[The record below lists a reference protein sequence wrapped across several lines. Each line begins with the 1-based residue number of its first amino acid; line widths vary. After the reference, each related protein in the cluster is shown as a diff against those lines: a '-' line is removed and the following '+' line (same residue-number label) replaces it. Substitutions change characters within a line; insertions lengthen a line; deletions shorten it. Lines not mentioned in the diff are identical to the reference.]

1 MVSRS
6 KKIVSILTVF
16 VIVFTYM
23 GQTLEAIATTDGL
36 SAITNGFFSS
46 GEMKF
51 NSYFDENGD
60 SKSEKITDVN
70 QKATVIFELSPND
83 IGKGFLKEG
92 IISSNTLDGSNTN
105 FKFSKIKNITI
116 DQPEE
121 NIIPENSN
129 TVYVPEDTKNAN
141 TNENNIENNVFDKVE
156 ENTVLESSEENNNS
170 VPQGTKNTSTKED
183 GGLDENENLETENVV
198 AVDSSDDPQQSTSIG
213 LEKNT
218 NTDVITSRSSEPRND
233 NVEHD
238 RQIDSNDL
246 INEEEVIQN
255 RTEEMT
261 QETYEELTAKDFE
274 IEIINDNQIKVQN
287 VIYPTKIEVE
297 IEYNK
302 KDAVNMA
309 DLYKKINL
317 QLKGT
322 FININL
328 ERIQIEQNQEVTIGW
343 TYHKDFDIA
352 GEYTQFSPFKLGNHT
367 GIIVENKI
375 KVKREIEDENHLPIK
390 QTTIEVDVPDY
401 NENGPE
407 TVNVQSTK
415 LLATK
420 GQDLGEVSFSQD
432 NWNYDSKAK
441 KLIITVT
448 NEENSSTIDGIGED
462 EYLIVYRYN
471 DYTEDEKVNMDNNF
485 KVTVEEYSADENIT
499 TTKEFH
505 QTQEIKTQINDLITY
520 NIRTTEEELSK
531 AKINA
536 NYNSQEVNYESEFT
550 TTVNVNI
557 LTSDL
562 LEEFKVNSSKETY
575 VDGNKVEFDATRR
588 CLL

>member
-170 VPQGTKNTSTKED
+170 VPQGTENTSTKED